1 MKFYSFVHFSGSF
14 RYPKN
19 EYFLLPTEMIS
30 ELSPELKVR
39 LSTGMKHWRS
49 TFTTS
54 LQLVNVLRF
63 GDSGSYQRLKEH
75 EILWHYEI
83 IEPFAY
89 PNTHVPRSQPT
100 SSVPFRKSGYLYA

>member
-19 EYFLLPTEMIS
+19 EYFPLPTEMIS
-30 ELSPELKVR
+30 ELSAEQKVR
-39 LSTGMKHWRS
+39 LSTGVKLCRS

-54 LQLVNVLRF
+54 LELGRMLLV

-75 EILWHYEI
+75 EILWHCEFFEAFDCPKY
-83 IEPFAY
+83 AY
-89 PNTHVPRSQPT
+89 SPLTTDVLIPVSKVRLSI
-100 SSVPFRKSGYLYA
+100 